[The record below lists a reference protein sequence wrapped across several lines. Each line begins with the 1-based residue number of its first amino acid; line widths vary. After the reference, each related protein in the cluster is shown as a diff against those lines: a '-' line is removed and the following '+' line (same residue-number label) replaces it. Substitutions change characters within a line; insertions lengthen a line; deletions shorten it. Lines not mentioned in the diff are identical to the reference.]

1 MEQPQLTSRVV
12 DLFLDLCAIPSPPG
26 QERAVADRITRELD
40 AIGLEWDE
48 DGCGPAIGSTAGNVL
63 CRLPGNVEGVPIFL
77 CAHFDTVPLD
87 GDLEPVLDDGIVRNA
102 GGTILGAD
110 DKSALAVMVEAARR
124 IVEEGRPHAGVE
136 LLFTPME
143 EIGLVGANAFDA
155 TRLQARVGYVYDQAA
170 PIGDVVVGSPTA
182 QELELTFVGRA
193 AHAGMYPEEGRSAV
207 LAAARAI
214 VDMPLGR
221 IDEVT
226 SANVGLVR
234 GGTARN
240 VVPERC
246 SLEAEVR
253 SHDDARVTE
262 VVQQI
267 VDAAAFAAS
276 LSECSLETRVEQK
289 YRGYRFRDDDLP
301 VRLAVEALA
310 HAGYAARLGLSGGA
324 ADANVFNARGLQ
336 CVNLAVR
343 ADRDRGPRAHGRRHA
358 RARRRRPRGRLGSLS
373 GKWIRA
379 ACRRHAPR
387 CGVLSR
393 ANMSAYWRSLRPCIA
408 ARAACHPSRPLS
420 GQAPNA
426 SRAALGQRDGG
437 R

>member
-1 MEQPQLTSRVV
+1 MTAVEQPPLTSRVV
-12 DLFLDLCAIPSPPG
+12 DLFVELCAIPSPPG

-63 CRLPGNVEGVPIFL
+63 CRLPGNVGGGVPIFL

-87 GDLEPVLDDGIVRNA
+87 GDLEPVLDDGTVRNA

-143 EIGLVGANAFDA
+143 EIGLVGASAFDA

-193 AHAGMYPEEGRSAV
+193 AHAGMYPEEGRSAI

-234 GGTARN
+234 GGSARN

-246 SLEAEVR
+246 SLEVEVR
-253 SHDDARVTE
+253 SHDDERVTE

-276 LSECSLETRVEQK
+276 LSECSLESRVEQK

-310 HAGYAARLGLSGGA
+310 QAGYTARLGLSGGA

-336 CVNLAVR
+336 CVNLANGMTDIHTPDERIAIEDLERMVDVTL
-343 ADRDRGPRAHGRRHA
+343 ALVD
-358 RARRRRPRGRLGSLS
+358 
-373 GKWIRA
+373 
-379 ACRRHAPR
+379 
-387 CGVLSR
+387 
-393 ANMSAYWRSLRPCIA
+393 A
-408 ARAACHPSRPLS
+408 AREAATTFRTGP
-420 GQAPNA
+420 
-426 SRAALGQRDGG
+426 
-437 R
+437 

>member
-1 MEQPQLTSRVV
+1 MTAVEQAQLTSRVV
-12 DLFLDLCAIPSPPG
+12 DLFLELCAIPSPPG

-40 AIGLEWDE
+40 AIRLEWDE

-63 CRLPGNVEGVPIFL
+63 CRLPGNVDGVPIFL

-155 TRLQARVGYVYDQAA
+155 SRLQARVGYVYDQAA

-221 IDEVT
+221 IDDVT

-276 LSECSLETRVEQK
+276 LSECSLESRVEQK

-301 VRLAVEALA
+301 VRLAVAALA
-310 HAGYAARLGLSGGA
+310 QAGYTARLGLSGGA

-336 CVNLAVR
+336 CVNLANGMTDIHTPDERIAIEDLERMVDVTL
-343 ADRDRGPRAHGRRHA
+343 ALVD
-358 RARRRRPRGRLGSLS
+358 
-373 GKWIRA
+373 
-379 ACRRHAPR
+379 
-387 CGVLSR
+387 
-393 ANMSAYWRSLRPCIA
+393 A
-408 ARAACHPSRPLS
+408 AREA
-420 GQAPNA
+420 G
-426 SRAALGQRDGG
+426 
-437 R
+437 

>member
-1 MEQPQLTSRVV
+1 VEQPQLTSRVV
-12 DLFLDLCAIPSPPG
+12 DLFLELCAIPSPPG

-48 DGCGPAIGSTAGNVL
+48 DGCGPTIGSTAGNVL
-63 CRLPGNVEGVPIFL
+63 CRVPRNVDGGVPIFL

-87 GDLEPVLDDGIVRNA
+87 GDLEPVLNDGIVRNA

-110 DKSALAVMVEAARR
+110 DKSALAVMVEAVRR
-124 IVEEGRPHAGVE
+124 IVEEERPHAGVE

-143 EIGLVGANAFDA
+143 EIGLVGADAFDA
-155 TRLQARVGYVYDQAA
+155 TRLAAQVGYVYDQAA

-193 AHAGMYPEEGRSAV
+193 AHAGMYPEDGRSAV

-246 SLEAEVR
+246 TLEAEVR
-253 SHDDARVTE
+253 SHDDARVGE

-276 LSECSLETRVEQK
+276 VSECSLETRLEPK
-289 YRGYRFRDDDLP
+289 YRGYRFRDDDLA

-310 HAGYAARLGLSGGA
+310 RTGYTARLGLSGGA

-336 CVNLAVR
+336 CVNLANGMTDIHTPDERIAIEDLERMVDVTL
-343 ADRDRGPRAHGRRHA
+343 ALVD
-358 RARRRRPRGRLGSLS
+358 
-373 GKWIRA
+373 
-379 ACRRHAPR
+379 
-387 CGVLSR
+387 
-393 ANMSAYWRSLRPCIA
+393 A
-408 ARAACHPSRPLS
+408 AREAR
-420 GQAPNA
+420 
-426 SRAALGQRDGG
+426 
-437 R
+437 

>member
-1 MEQPQLTSRVV
+1 MTAVEQEQPQLTSRVV
-12 DLFLDLCAIPSPPG
+12 DLFLELCAIPSPPG
-26 QERAVADRITRELD
+26 QERAVADRVIRELD

-48 DGCGPAIGSTAGNVL
+48 DDCGPAIGSGAGNVL
-63 CRLPGNVEGVPIFL
+63 CRLPGSVDAGVPIFL

-87 GDLEPVLDDGIVRNA
+87 GGLEPVLENGVVRNA

-124 IVEEGRPHAGVE
+124 IVEERRPHAGVE

-143 EIGLVGANAFDA
+143 EIGLVGADAFDV
-155 TRLQARVGYVYDQAA
+155 TRLAARVGYVYDQAA

-193 AHAGMYPEEGRSAV
+193 AHAGMYPEEGRSAI

-214 VDMPLGR
+214 ADMPLGR
-221 IDEVT
+221 IDEMT

-240 VVPERC
+240 VVAERC

-276 LSECSLETRVEQK
+276 VTECTLETRIEPK

-301 VRLAVEALA
+301 VRLAVEAL
-310 HAGYAARLGLSGGA
+310 GRSGFTARLGLSGGA
-324 ADANVFNARGLQ
+324 DDANDFNARGLQ
-336 CVNLAVR
+336 CV
-343 ADRDRGPRAHGRRHA
+343 
-358 RARRRRPRGRLGSLS
+358 
-373 GKWIRA
+373 
-379 ACRRHAPR
+379 
-387 CGVLSR
+387 
-393 ANMSAYWRSLRPCIA
+393 
-408 ARAACHPSRPLS
+408 
-420 GQAPNA
+420 
-426 SRAALGQRDGG
+426 
-437 R
+437 

>member
-1 MEQPQLTSRVV
+1 MDGITSSRVSS
-12 DLFLDLCAIPSPPG
+12 ARP
-26 QERAVADRITRELD
+26 
-40 AIGLEWDE
+40 
-48 DGCGPAIGSTAGNVL
+48 
-63 CRLPGNVEGVPIFL
+63 
-77 CAHFDTVPLD
+77 
-87 GDLEPVLDDGIVRNA
+87 RNA

-170 PIGDVVVGSPTA
+170 PIGDVVVGSLTA

-207 LAAARAI
+207 VAAARAI

-246 SLEAEVR
+246 TLEAEVR

-336 CVNLAVR
+336 CVNLANGMTDIHTPDERIAIEDLERMVDVTL
-343 ADRDRGPRAHGRRHA
+343 ALVD
-358 RARRRRPRGRLGSLS
+358 
-373 GKWIRA
+373 
-379 ACRRHAPR
+379 
-387 CGVLSR
+387 
-393 ANMSAYWRSLRPCIA
+393 A
-408 ARAACHPSRPLS
+408 AREA
-420 GQAPNA
+420 G
-426 SRAALGQRDGG
+426 
-437 R
+437 